1 MRKIIGR
8 SSVLLLAVFIFAQ
21 TAIAQTLPKGVT
33 KVTETDGISEY
44 HLQNGLKVLLY
55 PDSAKPTVTVN
66 ITYRVGSSYENYG
79 ETGMAHLLEHMLF
92 KGTPKHPNLDREF
105 NDRGMQSNGSTWLER
120 TNFYEVFPASDDNLQ
135 WAISMEADRMLHS
148 KILRKD
154 LDSEM
159 TVVRNEFENG
169 ENSPNGVLMK
179 RMQSVAYDWHSYGR
193 ATIGNRSD
201 IENVGIDNLRAFY
214 HLYYQPDNAVLLIAG
229 KIDAARTLQWVAQ
242 AFGTLPKPKAKRPV
256 FWTVEPTQDGERTF
270 TVRRKGD
277 VQIVELGYKV
287 PSALHTDSDA
297 LDFAAEILADTPNG
311 RLHKQLVETGLAAQ
325 VFNQDLS
332 GMEPGLQMIGAI
344 LKKDA
349 PIEPVRDALIAA
361 VEDFYQ
367 HPPTAEEMDRVRRNQ
382 ANQIEKLLNDPQEI
396 GVSLSDMIALGD
408 WRLMFQGRNK
418 LASITSEQVAQAA
431 GKYFRRDNRTLG
443 LFIPD
448 DAPHRAEMPPSPTVA
463 EAMKDFKPTQAV
475 SNAEAFQPTQ
485 DNIVARTQLQK
496 IGGLQVALLPKKNR
510 GETVSVAMQLHWGD
524 EKNLFGKQTVAGMAA
539 EMLMRGSKG
548 YTRQQLADAFEKLKM
563 NGDIYHFDT
572 TRDNLPAALALVAKV
587 LKEPEFTEAE
597 FEQLRNEML
606 VALEATRNDPKA
618 IAEQEI
624 GQHFNQYPNGDWRN
638 MQTLDEEVAEIKAV
652 KLDDVKAFYQ
662 QFYGASHGELAIIG
676 DFDATQAAHIINE
689 SFANWQSQASYA
701 LVKTDFAA
709 IAPEHKS
716 IDAADKENGYYTAR
730 INLDLA
736 DTDADNAALTLAN
749 YIFGGGAGLDSRLMN
764 RIRNKDGLSYGG
776 DSSLDAGVIDRSGSF
791 TINAIAAP
799 QNLKKVDADVR
810 DELQRVLKDGFTAE
824 EVARAKSSMLQQ
836 RMQIRA
842 HDNALAAG
850 WTTYMYLGRT
860 YAWSK
865 EFEDKISALTAE
877 QVNAAFR
884 KFIDPAKMTV
894 VTAGDMKKAMR

>member
-1 MRKIIGR
+1 MSR
-8 SSVLLLAVFIFAQ
+8 SSFLLFALFIFAQ
-21 TAIAQTLPKGVT
+21 SAFAQALPRGIT

-44 HLQNGLKVLLY
+44 RLQNGLKVLLY

-135 WAISMEADRMLHS
+135 WAIGMEADRMLHS
-148 KILRKD
+148 NILRKD

-169 ENSPNGVLMK
+169 ENSPSSVLMK

-214 HLYYQPDNAVLLIAG
+214 HLYYQPDNALLLIAG

-256 FWTVEPTQDGERTF
+256 FWTVEPTQDGERVF

-287 PSALHTDSDA
+287 PSALHDDSDA
-297 LDFAAEILADTPNG
+297 IEFAAEILADTPNG

-325 VFNQDLS
+325 VFSQDLS
-332 GMEPGLQMIGAI
+332 GMAPGLQMIGAI

-367 HPPTAEEMDRVRRNQ
+367 HPPTAEEMDRVRRSD

-418 LASITSEQVAQAA
+418 LAAITSEQVAQAA

-448 DAPHRAEMPPSPTVA
+448 DAPQRAEMPPSPTVA

-485 DNIVARTQLQK
+485 DNIIARTQLQK
-496 IGGLQVALLPKKNR
+496 IGGLQVALLSKKNR
-510 GETVSVAMQLHWGD
+510 GETVSVALQLHWGD
-524 EKNLFGKQTVAGMAA
+524 EKNLFGKQTVSSLTA
-539 EMLMRGSKG
+539 EMLMRGCKG
-548 YTRQQLADAFEKLKM
+548 YTRQQLADEFEKLKM

-587 LKEPEFTEAE
+587 LKEPEFTDSE
-597 FEQLRNEML
+597 FEQLRNETL

-624 GQHFNQYPNGDWRN
+624 GMHFNQYPTGDWRDN
-638 MQTLDEEVAEIKAV
+638 QTIDEQIAEVKAT

-662 QFYGASHGELAIIG
+662 QFYGASHGEVAIVG
-676 DFDATQAAHIINE
+676 DFDAAQAAHIVSDTLGSWN
-689 SFANWQSQASYA
+689 SQASYA
-701 LVKTDFAA
+701 LIKTEFAA

-716 IDAADKENGYYTAR
+716 IDAADKENGYYSAR
-730 INLDLA
+730 LNLDLA
-736 DTDADNAALTLAN
+736 DTDADYAALSVAN

-776 DSSLDAGVIDRSGSF
+776 ESSIDAGSIDRAGSF

-810 DELQRVLKDGFTAE
+810 DELQRILKDGFTAQ
-824 EVARAKSSMLQQ
+824 EVARAKSGMLQQ

-850 WTTYMYLGRT
+850 WMTYLYLGRT

-865 EFEDKISALTAE
+865 EFEDKVNALTAE

-884 KFIDPAKMTV
+884 KVIDPAKMTV
-894 VTAGDMKKAMR
+894 VMAGDMKKAKR

>member
-1 MRKIIGR
+1 
-8 SSVLLLAVFIFAQ
+8 
-21 TAIAQTLPKGVT
+21 
-33 KVTETDGISEY
+33 
-44 HLQNGLKVLLY
+44 
-55 PDSAKPTVTVN
+55 
-66 ITYRVGSSYENYG
+66 
-79 ETGMAHLLEHMLF
+79 
-92 KGTPKHPNLDREF
+92 
-105 NDRGMQSNGSTWLER
+105 
-120 TNFYEVFPASDDNLQ
+120 
-135 WAISMEADRMLHS
+135 MEADRMLHS
-148 KILRKD
+148 NILRKD

-169 ENSPNGVLMK
+169 ENSPAGVMMK

-214 HLYYQPDNAVLLIAG
+214 RLYYQPDNAVLLIAG
-229 KIDAARTLQWVAQ
+229 KFDTARTLQWIVR
-242 AFGTLPKPKAKRPV
+242 AFGPLPKPTAKRPV

-287 PSALHTDSDA
+287 PSALHVDSDA
-297 LDFAAEILADTPNG
+297 LGFASEILADTPNG

-325 VFNQDLS
+325 VFSQDLS
-332 GMEPGLQMIGAI
+332 GMAPGLQVIGAI

-367 HPPTAEEMDRVRRNQ
+367 HPPTVEEMDRVRRSD

-408 WRLMFQGRNK
+408 WRLIFQGRNK
-418 LASITSEQVAQAA
+418 LADITPEQVAQAA

-443 LFIPD
+443 LFFPD
-448 DAPHRAEMPPSPTVA
+448 DAPQRAEMPPSPTAA
-463 EAMKDFKPTQAV
+463 EAMRDFKPTQAV

-510 GETVSVAMQLHWGD
+510 GETVSVALQLHWGD
-524 EKNLFGKQTVAGMAA
+524 EKNLFGKQTVSSLTS
-539 EMLMRGSKG
+539 EMLMRGCKG
-548 YTRQQLADAFEKLKM
+548 YTRQQLADEFEKLKM

-587 LKEPEFTEAE
+587 LKEPEFSDSE

-606 VALEATRNDPKA
+606 VALGATRNDPKA

-624 GQHFNQYPNGDWRN
+624 GIHFNQYPTGDWRN
-638 MQTLDEEVAEIKAV
+638 NQTLDEQIAEVKAI

-662 QFYGASHGELAIIG
+662 QFYGASHGELAIVG
-676 DFDATQAAHIINE
+676 DFDAAQATQIIGNTLG
-689 SFANWQSQASYA
+689 NWQSQSPYA

-716 IDAADKENGYYTAR
+716 LDAPDKENGYYTAR
-730 INLDLA
+730 LNLDLA
-736 DTDADNAALTLAN
+736 ETDDDFPALTLAN

-776 DSSLDAGVIDRSGSF
+776 ESSIEAGAIDRSGNF
-791 TINAIAAP
+791 MINAIAAP

-810 DELQRVLKDGFTAE
+810 DELQRILKDGFTAQ

-836 RMQIRA
+836 RMQIRS

-850 WTTYMYLGRT
+850 WLAYLYVDRT

-865 EFEDKISALTAE
+865 EFEGKISALTAE

-884 KFIDPAKMTV
+884 KAIDPTRMTV
-894 VTAGDMKKAMR
+894 VMAGDMKKAKR